1 MQSFNTTVGEVGG
14 ESSCITIFVSD
25 KHQIIVIL
33 LLCFRI
39 IAVNYEA
46 RAKGVN
52 RHMRGDD
59 ALQACPDLNLV
70 RVKELHG
77 KADLSK

>member
-1 MQSFNTTVGEVGG
+1 M
-14 ESSCITIFVSD
+14 
-25 KHQIIVIL
+25 
-33 LLCFRI
+33 
-39 IAVNYEA
+39 NYEA

-59 ALQACPDLNLV
+59 AVQACPDLNLV

>member
-1 MQSFNTTVGEVGG
+1 M
-14 ESSCITIFVSD
+14 
-25 KHQIIVIL
+25 HWIIVIL
-33 LLCFRI
+33 LSCSRI

-59 ALQACPDLNLV
+59 AVQACPDLNLV

>member
-1 MQSFNTTVGEVGG
+1 MNLFMSVVFY
-14 ESSCITIFVSD
+14 S
-25 KHQIIVIL
+25 
-33 LLCFRI
+33 RI

-52 RHMRGDD
+52 RYMRGDD
-59 ALQACPDLNLV
+59 AIKVCQDLNLV

-77 KADLSK
+77 KADLTK

>member
-1 MQSFNTTVGEVGG
+1 VGEL
-14 ESSCITIFVSD
+14 SCTKMFVSD
-25 KHQIIVIL
+25 KHRTIAIL
-33 LLCFRI
+33 LLCSRI

-59 ALQACPDLNLV
+59 AVQACPDINLV

-77 KADLSK
+77 KADLSKQVIFTK

>member
-1 MQSFNTTVGEVGG
+1 M
-14 ESSCITIFVSD
+14 CISVYKKKTDLCFR
-25 KHQIIVIL
+25 
-33 LLCFRI
+33 CFRI

-46 RAKGVN
+46 RDKGVG

-59 ALQACPDLNLV
+59 AVQKCPDLNIV
-70 RVKELHG
+70 RVKEHHG

>member
-1 MQSFNTTVGEVGG
+1 
-14 ESSCITIFVSD
+14 
-25 KHQIIVIL
+25 
-33 LLCFRI
+33 
-39 IAVNYEA
+39 VNYEA

-59 ALQACPDLNLV
+59 AVKTCPDLNLV

>member
-1 MQSFNTTVGEVGG
+1 MACKRLAFEGVHLRMSLFL
-14 ESSCITIFVSD
+14 S
-25 KHQIIVIL
+25 
-33 LLCFRI
+33 I

-46 RAKGVN
+46 RARGVN

-59 ALQACPDLNLV
+59 AVRKCPDLNLV